1 MMKKIRVAIAGLG
14 RLGRVH
20 AENLAFRIPNA
31 KLCAVCAQTEDSLNW
46 ARERLDICACYQDF
60 AEMLA
65 KETPDAV
72 VLVTP
77 SDLHCEQIEL
87 ALAAG
92 VHVFFEKPLGTDP
105 ARCAATQ
112 AAAEQHPELVCMPGF
127 MRRYDKSYVYAK
139 HQIDSGAIG
148 TPYMMKCTGID
159 PESAIEGTLRVT
171 GSFGGIFM
179 DLGIHD
185 VDLMRWLLGCEP
197 AQVHAVGTTVK
208 YPAFRE
214 GGDYET
220 AAALY
225 QFTNGA
231 IGMAHAGRCS
241 PYGYHVETEIIGTEG
256 TLRISGVPAKNLTQ
270 LYKGNGAATEC
281 VGSFQERFEEAYLAE
296 VQEFVDCVCE
306 NRRPAVTMEDAVK
319 ATAIAHAAGQAL
331 RSGEIIKL

>member
-1 MMKKIRVAIAGLG
+1 MKKINVGIVGLG

-31 KLCAVCAQTEDSLNW
+31 RLVAVCAQTEASLDW
-46 ARERLDICACYQDF
+46 AREHLEIHACYRDF
-60 AEMLA
+60 EEMIQCEQL
-65 KETPDAV
+65 DAV
-72 VLVTP
+72 AIVSP
-77 SDLHCEQIEL
+77 SDLHCAQIT
-87 ALAAG
+87 AAVRRG
-92 VHVFFEKPLGTDP
+92 LHVFFEKPLGTDLEE
-105 ARCAATQ
+105 CLATQ
-112 AAAEQHPELVCMPGF
+112 EIVAQHEELVCMPGF
-127 MRRYDKSYVYAK
+127 MRRYDKSYVDAK
-139 HQIDSGAIG
+139 AKIDAGVIG

-159 PESAIEGTLRVT
+159 PESAIEGTLRIT

-208 YPAFRE
+208 YPQFRE

-225 QFTNGA
+225 QFENGA

-256 TLRISGVPAKNLTQ
+256 TLRVSGVPAKNLTQ
-270 LYKGNGAATEC
+270 VYDVHGIRTAC
-281 VGSFQERFEEAYLAE
+281 VESFPERFEEAYLAE
-296 VQEFVDCVCE
+296 MQEFVNCVCQ
-306 NRRPAVTMEDAVK
+306 NRKPAVTIEDAVK
-319 ATAIAHAAGQAL
+319 ATAIASAAGQAL
-331 RSGEIIKL
+331 KTGKIMKL